1 MVRENEKIRKA
12 ARTANIPLWA
22 VANAIGVS
30 EPTFFRWLRFPLPKE
45 KERAILDAIKAI
57 ENGEAS

>member
-1 MVRENEKIRKA
+1 MVRENERIRKA

-22 VANAIGVS
+22 VAKEIGVS

-45 KERAILDAIKAI
+45 KEKEMMDAIKKL
-57 ENGEAS
+57 EREAV